1 MAVAIATAATTEEPP
16 ALSKLTISGFTLGA
30 ILNRASSSP
39 ADIDGLLFGVAHP
52 TPSPL
57 SDSDADPPPS
67 PLFAAAVSSHLAFHS
82 LLSFYDPLGNLYLPL
97 PLPSS
102 FQPLL
107 GWFVSRRRCPLRP
120 SARDVSISAALS
132 RTLPPGSPLV
142 FLLVSP
148 FTASSSAHTHEYRAF
163 QFSAGGGSRRMPR
176 LEPKSMEVVNIGPG
190 FRPNYGDFV
199 PRSPFPLLSLCD
211 GEEQGTPRTSL
222 ERLKRASKEQEE
234 LNVCAQGYDVQ
245 RLGKM
250 VGAYA
255 PHCVSEMEDLYRSM
269 QTKLETLGSAVV
281 NSSSRV
287 RLQVKIF
294 LC

>member
-1 MAVAIATAATTEEPP
+1 MVMAIATAAMTEEPP
-16 ALSKLTISGFTLGA
+16 ALSKLTISGSTLAA
-30 ILNRASSSP
+30 ILNRAASSP
-39 ADIDGLLFGVAHP
+39 ADIDGLLFGAAHP
-52 TPSPL
+52 TPFPL
-57 SDSDADPPPS
+57 SDADADPPPS
-67 PLFAAAVSSHLAFHS
+67 PLFAAAVSSHLTFHS
-82 LLSFYDPLGNLYLPL
+82 LLSFYDPLGNLRLPI
-97 PLPSS
+97 PSS

-120 SARDVSISAALS
+120 SARDVAVSAALS
-132 RTLPPGSPLV
+132 LTLPPGSPLV

-148 FTASSSAHTHEYRAF
+148 SPASSSAHTHEYRAF
-163 QFSAGGGSRRMPR
+163 QYAAAGGSRRMPR
-176 LEPKSMEVVNIGPG
+176 LETKSMQVVNIGPG

-199 PRSPFPLLSLCD
+199 PRSPFPLLSLWD
-211 GEEQGTPRTSL
+211 GEEQGTPRTSM

-269 QTKLETLGSAVV
+269 QTKLETVASAVV

-287 RLQVKIF
+287 RLEVKNF